1 MVHITSLFS
10 LAAVAN
16 IVFGAEWIGEVK
28 KQDNVTY
35 QCKCYSDNACWPT
48 TTEWSAL
55 NSTVGGALQVAL
67 PPGAV
72 CHNKV
77 ANLSVS
83 TYNAAACENVKANWL
98 NEQFLYV
105 LASIYRFS

>member
-1 MVHITSLFS
+1 MVYLSSLLS

-16 IVFGAEWIGEVK
+16 VVLGAKWIGEVK
-28 KQDNVTY
+28 KQDGVTY

-48 TTEWSAL
+48 TKEWSSL
-55 NSTVGGALQVAL
+55 NTTVGGALQLAL

-72 CHNKV
+72 CHNKIG
-77 ANLSVS
+77 NLSVS
-83 TYNAAACENVKANWL
+83 TYNAAACENVKANWV

-105 LASIYRFS
+105 SAHP